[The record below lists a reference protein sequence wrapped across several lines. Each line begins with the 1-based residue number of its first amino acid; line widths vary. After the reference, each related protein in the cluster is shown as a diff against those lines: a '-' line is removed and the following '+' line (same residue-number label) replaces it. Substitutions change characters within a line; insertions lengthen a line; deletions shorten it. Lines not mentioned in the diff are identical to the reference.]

1 MTEQELQ
8 RAAVALYADFTNLAE
23 PDTPDRPLHLAHYTS
38 LEVLEKVMTN
48 DEVWF
53 SNPLMMNDYQEV
65 RFGLSEATR
74 IVGVLKD
81 DTTVLQALNGKENV
95 EKVFGAFSKALQGFD
110 INILFDVYVF
120 CLSKYDFKEQPDGKL
135 SMWRGYGANG
145 QGAAL
150 VFNTSFL
157 TVVPDSPLFFGRV
170 RYGSANERARWLEE
184 LFRRCVDLAN
194 LIPIPTD
201 QTLSLLARKCFRLR
215 YTIRCY
221 RNTRDLLRRRN
232 GGLSTFRIV
241 TPKV

>member
-8 RAAVALYADFTNLAE
+8 RAIGALYADFTNLAD
-23 PDTPDRPLHLAHYTS
+23 PTPPDRPLHLAHYTS

-53 SNPLMMNDYQEV
+53 SNPLLMNDYQEV

-81 DTTVLQALNGKENV
+81 DATILQALNWKENV
-95 EKVFGAFSKALQGFD
+95 EKVLGAFSNALQGFD
-110 INILFDVYVF
+110 INYLFDVYVF
-120 CLSKYDFKEQPDGKL
+120 CLSEYDFKDQLDGKL

-157 TVVPDSPLFFGRV
+157 TIVPHSPLFFGRV
-170 RYGSANERARWLEE
+170 RYGSANERSRWLEE

-194 LIPIPTD
+194 SIPSRV
-201 QTLSLLARKCFRLR
+201 LKKGLVLL
-215 YTIRCY
+215 
-221 RNTRDLLRRRN
+221 
-232 GGLSTFRIV
+232 
-241 TPKV
+241 